1 MSAGAGGAVAPLAG
15 LLAALADAVLIVDS
29 DGVVAAAN
37 ARAARLFGHD
47 PVSLAGRPVADL
59 LTAPESVL
67 TNPWAPVGGPGGPP
81 GPGVELRARHRDG
94 HAFAV
99 EVIVAPAVLGDV
111 AVLVA
116 TLRPSAAAQ
125 KTPSERL
132 AAVVRSS
139 PDAIIST
146 DLNGLITDWNEGAH
160 RMYGYTAQE
169 AIGQHATML
178 MDAERQ
184 GELEDVLAAVVKG
197 DVVGQ
202 LESRRVAKSGETLTV
217 SLSASPL
224 RDMHGVIVG
233 AATVVRDMTE
243 RALIDE
249 ELRRSNRDLEQFAYV
264 ASHDLSEPL
273 RVIAGFV
280 DLLARRYRGRLDEDA
295 DRFIDFIVSGVER
308 MQALIDDLLNYSRAG
323 RAQLERQP
331 VDVGAVVR
339 DVLWALGPQLQA
351 QAVDVDVSPLPVVR
365 AEKAMLRQIFQNLI
379 SNAIKFGDADHPAI
393 RVGATQLPG
402 GWRFDVQDN
411 GCGVEPRYADR
422 VFEMFQR
429 LHGREVP
436 GSGMG
441 LAIVKRLTE
450 RLGGHVSVTAAEPRG
465 SIFSVTIPDRGRSS

>member
-1 MSAGAGGAVAPLAG
+1 MSTGAGGAVAPLAG

-29 DGVVAAAN
+29 QGLVAAAN
-37 ARAARLFGHD
+37 PQAAQLLGHD
-47 PVSLAGRPVADL
+47 DGTLAGRPVTEL
-59 LTAPESVL
+59 LTTPASLPFD
-67 TNPWAPVGGPGGPP
+67 PWTPVGAPGEAP
-81 GPGVELRARHRDG
+81 GPGVELCAHHRDG
-94 HAFAV
+94 LAFSVQA
-99 EVIVAPAVLGDV
+99 IVAPATLDDGT
-111 AVLVA
+111 VLVA
-116 TLRPSAAAQ
+116 TLRGPTAGEQSAA
-125 KTPSERL
+125 ERV

-139 PDAIIST
+139 PDAIISI
-146 DLNGLITDWNEGAH
+146 DLQGLITDWNEGAH

-178 MDAERQ
+178 MAAERQ
-184 GELEDVLAAVVKG
+184 GELEDVIAAAVKG
-197 DVVGQ
+197 DVVPQ
-202 LESRRVAKSGETLTV
+202 LETQRIAKSGETLTV

-224 RDMHGVIVG
+224 RDARGAIIG
-233 AATVVRDMTE
+233 AASVARDLTE
-243 RALIDE
+243 RALIVE

-295 DRFIDFIVSGVER
+295 DRFIDFIISGVER

-323 RAQLERQP
+323 RAQLERRP

-339 DVLWALGPQLQA
+339 DVLWALGPQLTA
-351 QAVDVDVSPLPVVR
+351 HAVDVDVSPLPVVQ

-393 RVGATQLPG
+393 RVGATQLSS

-411 GCGVEPRYADR
+411 GCGVEPRHADR
-422 VFEMFQR
+422 IFDMFQR

-450 RLGGHVSVTAAEPRG
+450 RLGGHVSVTAAAPRG